1 MKWGEG
7 VSKYGDEILDIILK
21 STEHPTAEMIF
32 MEMKKR
38 NSKIVQATVY
48 NNLKA
53 LAEAGKI
60 IRISHPGFPERYD
73 NTSRHDHLICSACGA
88 ISDIRL
94 EDLTTSIEE
103 QLGQKIDSYDLR
115 INYKCPGCEEKNKEK
130 KRRQ

>member
-73 NTSRHDHLICSACGA
+73 NTSRHDHLICSVCGA
-88 ISDIRL
+88 ISDIKL